1 MDRTKRLGED
11 PIGSLLVRYALPSVI
26 GMVVGAFYNI
36 ADRIFVGRGAGTLAL
51 AGVAVAFPLQ
61 LVQIAFS
68 ILVGVGT
75 SALISMSLGA
85 KDQERAERVLG
96 NGFALIL
103 TVSVIIA
110 ALGISFLDPLLRL
123 FGASKAVLPYAHAF
137 TLIILLGTPFATISQ
152 GVNGFIRAEG
162 NPKIA
167 MATQLIGPVL
177 NIFLCPF
184 FIFVLKLGI
193 RGSALATIIAQ
204 AVGTL
209 WVGSYYFSG
218 KSLLKIRASNFRP
231 CRDIAPAILAI
242 GSAAFL
248 SEFASAVMNGIMNNQ
263 LERYGGDAAVT
274 AMGIVFAISNLFY
287 LTLLGVNMGLQP
299 IVGYNFGA
307 KLYPRVRKAL
317 LVAIG
322 AATVFVSLGWLA
334 IRLFPSAFVA
344 LFAGPSSE
352 VGDIGV
358 YALKHYFLFLP
369 IIGFQILGSGYFQAV
384 GKPKESVV
392 LSLSRQFFFLVPLLY
407 VLPLFLGLDGVWN
420 AQPIADALSTVVTAI
435 FLTGEMRR
443 LAGPGGR
450 SS

>member
-1 MDRTKRLGED
+1 
-11 PIGSLLVRYALPSVI
+11 VRYALPSVI

-75 SALISMSLGA
+75 AALISMSLGEKDSA
-85 KDQERAERVLG
+85 KAERVLG

-103 TVSVIIA
+103 IISVIIA
-110 ALGISFLDPLLRL
+110 ALGIAFLDPLLRV
-123 FGASKAVLPYAHAF
+123 FGASEAVLPYAHAF

-204 AVGTL
+204 AVGTI
-209 WVGSYYFSG
+209 WVASYYLSG
-218 KSLLKIRASNFRP
+218 KSLLKIRARNFRP
-231 CRDIAPAILAI
+231 QAGIAPAILAI
-242 GSAAFL
+242 GSAAFF
-248 SEFASAVMNGIMNNQ
+248 SELASAVMNGIMNNQ

-287 LTLLGVNMGLQP
+287 LTLLGVNMGIQP
-299 IVGYNFGA
+299 ILGYNFGA
-307 KLYPRVRKAL
+307 HLYSRVRKAL
-317 LVAIG
+317 LSAIG
-322 AATVFVSLGWLA
+322 VATVFVSLGWIA
-334 IRLFPSAFVA
+334 IRLFPQAFVS
-344 LFAGPSSE
+344 LFAGPTSA

-358 YALKHYFLFLP
+358 YALKHYFIFLP
-369 IIGFQILGSGYFQAV
+369 LIGFQILGAGYFQAV
-384 GKPKESVV
+384 GKPKQSLT
-392 LSLSRQFFFLVPLLY
+392 LSLSRQFIILVPLLY
-407 VLPLFLGLDGVWN
+407 VLPLFFGLDGVWN
-420 AQPIADALSTVVTAI
+420 AQPVADAISTVVTAI
-435 FLTGEMRR
+435 FLVRELRR
-443 LAGPGGR
+443 LKASDGDR
-450 SS
+450 EAVNKH